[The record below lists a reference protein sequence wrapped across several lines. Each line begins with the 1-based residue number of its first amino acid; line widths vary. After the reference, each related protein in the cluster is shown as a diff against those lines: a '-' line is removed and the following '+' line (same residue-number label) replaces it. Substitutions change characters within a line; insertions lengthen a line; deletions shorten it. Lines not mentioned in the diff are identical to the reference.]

1 MIHVAALLCVPMSKV
16 LTGHELRKLKPFL
29 RADTLAQ
36 RGYIDV
42 RDTLHQLC
50 EQGVVDKVGD
60 GCYHNVLSGVF
71 SLFDAI
77 RSVVRVPLY
86 GHVSCLHDYG
96 IITQIPQSLHIYVI
110 EQPNALALGGVE
122 MIHKSREWLDE
133 MLQRGGVLKVR
144 GENPWKSPYPIAC
157 LNPQFVYED
166 MVSNH
171 DMAGL
176 DPDDFDWDFID
187 EDDFA
192 TVLPLPKPTSTFDP
206 RRS

>member
-1 MIHVAALLCVPMSKV
+1 MSKI

-29 RADTLAQ
+29 REDTLAQ

-42 RDTLHQLC
+42 RNTLHQLC
-50 EQGVVDKVGD
+50 EQGIIDRVGD
-60 GCYHNVLSGVF
+60 GCYHNVLSGAYA
-71 SLFDAI
+71 LFDAI

-96 IITQIPQSLHIYVI
+96 IITQIPQSVHIYVI
-110 EQPNALALGGVE
+110 DQPNALALDGVE
-122 MIHKSREWLDE
+122 MIHKSREWLDD

-144 GENPWKSPYPIAC
+144 GEKSWRSPYPIAC
-157 LNPQFVYED
+157 LHPQFVYED
-166 MVSNH
+166 MVKSH

-176 DPDDFDWDFID
+176 DPDDFDWDFTD

-192 TVLPLPKPTSTFDP
+192 TVLPLPKPVSTFDP
-206 RRS
+206 QSS